1 MYNKS
6 VQMDVQYNIIY
17 YIMRVRAS
25 HRLVFLVKRQ
35 QLDTIVNVGRI
46 SEVSR
51 NAGAHIYTE
60 RTRVLGHRGDSA
72 YVAGAPTLG
81 AAAAVAFASLRRKAT
96 TRAVLRLLV
105 LISHYYY
112 YYYYIMYLSMYNV
125 CIYVYIIGK

>member
-17 YIMRVRAS
+17 YIIRVRAS

-81 AAAAVAFASLRRKAT
+81 AAAAVAFATEGDDPRRVT
-96 TRAVLRLLV
+96 TISFDITLL
-105 LISHYYY
+105 LLLLLH
-112 YYYYIMYLSMYNV
+112 NV
-125 CIYVYIIGK
+125 PKYV